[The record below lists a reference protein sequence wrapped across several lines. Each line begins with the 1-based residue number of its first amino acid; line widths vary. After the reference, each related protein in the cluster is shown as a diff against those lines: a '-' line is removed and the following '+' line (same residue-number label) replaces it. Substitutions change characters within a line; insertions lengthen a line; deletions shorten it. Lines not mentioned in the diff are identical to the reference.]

1 MVYIEIAQ
9 PERLKPTSLSKL
21 SAFVSFEY
29 DSNLVSIIKSMGTR
43 VYIPDKKTWEIP
55 ESAVP
60 MLMSRL
66 RDYDVLLR
74 GEMRHETPE
83 SHAQLP
89 SGFVFTTK
97 PYKHQME
104 GVIYGLEHESFLLG
118 DDQGLGKALSLST
131 LIYTPTG
138 AKTIKDIE
146 VGDKVFDDEGNIQT
160 VSNVYNHTDVQMYDI
175 TFSDGVV
182 IRCCKDHLWGII
194 DQGKYKVVDTNW
206 FLKENH
212 LGVRRADALRN
223 KTNWNYYIPLCKPVN
238 FEVQDL
244 PLDPY
249 LVGCLLGDGSITGT
263 SVGFTT
269 SDDFIVQELNKILY
283 PDYTLKS
290 SDSMQSIDYN
300 IIKTEMNEDFGNPRK
315 VNKIRKALEDMALM
329 GTNSHSKFI
338 PDIFKFNSVENRISI
353 LQGLMDTDGYASEDN
368 LTQYTTVSERLKDDV
383 RFLVE
388 SLGGMA
394 RVSECDGAYT
404 LTIQL
409 YDPTILFRLPRKLN
423 RVKKRKFKPH
433 RNIVKIEEAGR
444 EDAKCISVTGS
455 SELYVCEHFVV
466 THNTKEIIDLAMC
479 RKQTDGIKHCLII
492 CGINGN
498 KYNWADEVKIHS
510 REDSW
515 ILGTRFTKRPP
526 IKMIEGSTKDK
537 MEDLNN
543 IPHQFFWITNI
554 ETLRGGSFKEN
565 QGKRTVT
572 RFPIAEKIQELCDR
586 GIIGMIAFDEAHK
599 AKNPDSQQGKALL
612 SIDCKGPKIPMSGTF
627 VLNNPLDLYLPLKWA
642 GFETHSFYAYKQHY
656 CKMGGF
662 GGKEI
667 VGYKNLDE
675 LRSMVSK
682 VMLRR
687 VKGDV
692 LDLPPK
698 VHTIE
703 WVDAYPEQKS
713 LYKDVR
719 DQVRDN
725 IDKVKVHPDPLSEM
739 LRLRQVTGYPGI
751 LSSTVTKSAKMD
763 RMEELVEDEVSVGG
777 KAIIFS
783 NWSEMTNVIRHKLKK
798 YNPAYITGEVGS
810 VQRMEEKD
818 RFQNDPNCKVMIG
831 TIGALGTGFTL
842 TAAQLVI
849 FVDEP
854 WNRGIKDQAED
865 RAHRIGTRGTVRVV
879 TILTRDTVDEGVYN
893 LVQKKGKM
901 ADLLVD
907 GKVDGKNVDNVLS
920 YLLTFGG

>member
-29 DSNLVSIIKSMGTR
+29 ESNLVSIIKSMGTR

-55 ESAVP
+55 EYAVP

-66 RDYDVLLR
+66 HDYDVLLR

-118 DDQGLGKALSLST
+118 DDQGMGK
-131 LIYTPTG
+131 
-138 AKTIKDIE
+138 
-146 VGDKVFDDEGNIQT
+146 
-160 VSNVYNHTDVQMYDI
+160 
-175 TFSDGVV
+175 
-182 IRCCKDHLWGII
+182 
-194 DQGKYKVVDTNW
+194 
-206 FLKENH
+206 
-212 LGVRRADALRN
+212 
-223 KTNWNYYIPLCKPVN
+223 
-238 FEVQDL
+238 
-244 PLDPY
+244 
-249 LVGCLLGDGSITGT
+249 
-263 SVGFTT
+263 
-269 SDDFIVQELNKILY
+269 
-283 PDYTLKS
+283 
-290 SDSMQSIDYN
+290 
-300 IIKTEMNEDFGNPRK
+300 
-315 VNKIRKALEDMALM
+315 
-329 GTNSHSKFI
+329 
-338 PDIFKFNSVENRISI
+338 
-353 LQGLMDTDGYASEDN
+353 
-368 LTQYTTVSERLKDDV
+368 
-383 RFLVE
+383 
-388 SLGGMA
+388 
-394 RVSECDGAYT
+394 
-404 LTIQL
+404 
-409 YDPTILFRLPRKLN
+409 
-423 RVKKRKFKPH
+423 
-433 RNIVKIEEAGR
+433 
-444 EDAKCISVTGS
+444 
-455 SELYVCEHFVV
+455 
-466 THNTKEIIDLAMC
+466 TKELIDLAMC
-479 RKQTDGIKHCLII
+479 RKQTDGLKHCLII

-554 ETLRGGSFKEN
+554 ETLRGGSFKEK
-565 QGKRTVT
+565 QGKRTVI
-572 RFPIAEKIQELCDR
+572 RFPIAEKIQELCDK

-763 RMEELVEDEVSVGG
+763 RMEELVEDEVAVGG

>member
-29 DSNLVSIIKSMGTR
+29 ESNLVSIIKSMGTR

-66 RDYDVLLR
+66 HDYDVLLR

-118 DDQGLGKALSLST
+118 DDQGLGK
-131 LIYTPTG
+131 
-138 AKTIKDIE
+138 
-146 VGDKVFDDEGNIQT
+146 
-160 VSNVYNHTDVQMYDI
+160 
-175 TFSDGVV
+175 
-182 IRCCKDHLWGII
+182 
-194 DQGKYKVVDTNW
+194 
-206 FLKENH
+206 
-212 LGVRRADALRN
+212 
-223 KTNWNYYIPLCKPVN
+223 
-238 FEVQDL
+238 
-244 PLDPY
+244 
-249 LVGCLLGDGSITGT
+249 
-263 SVGFTT
+263 
-269 SDDFIVQELNKILY
+269 
-283 PDYTLKS
+283 
-290 SDSMQSIDYN
+290 
-300 IIKTEMNEDFGNPRK
+300 
-315 VNKIRKALEDMALM
+315 
-329 GTNSHSKFI
+329 
-338 PDIFKFNSVENRISI
+338 
-353 LQGLMDTDGYASEDN
+353 
-368 LTQYTTVSERLKDDV
+368 
-383 RFLVE
+383 
-388 SLGGMA
+388 
-394 RVSECDGAYT
+394 
-404 LTIQL
+404 
-409 YDPTILFRLPRKLN
+409 
-423 RVKKRKFKPH
+423 
-433 RNIVKIEEAGR
+433 
-444 EDAKCISVTGS
+444 
-455 SELYVCEHFVV
+455 
-466 THNTKEIIDLAMC
+466 TKEIIDLAMC
-479 RKQTDGIKHCLII
+479 RKQTDGLKHCLII

-554 ETLRGGSFKEN
+554 ETLRGGSFKEK
-565 QGKRTVT
+565 QGKRTVI

-586 GIIGMIAFDEAHK
+586 GIIGMIAVDEAHK

-627 VLNNPLDLYLPLKWA
+627 VLNNPLDLYLPLRWS

-763 RMEELVEDEVSVGG
+763 RMEELVEEEVAVGG

-842 TAAQLVI
+842 TSAQLVI

-901 ADLLVD
+901 TDLLVD

>member
-43 VYIPDKKTWEIP
+43 VYIPGKKTWEIP

-89 SGFVFTTK
+89 PGFVFTTK

-118 DDQGLGKALSLST
+118 DDQGLGK
-131 LIYTPTG
+131 
-138 AKTIKDIE
+138 
-146 VGDKVFDDEGNIQT
+146 
-160 VSNVYNHTDVQMYDI
+160 
-175 TFSDGVV
+175 
-182 IRCCKDHLWGII
+182 
-194 DQGKYKVVDTNW
+194 
-206 FLKENH
+206 
-212 LGVRRADALRN
+212 
-223 KTNWNYYIPLCKPVN
+223 
-238 FEVQDL
+238 
-244 PLDPY
+244 
-249 LVGCLLGDGSITGT
+249 
-263 SVGFTT
+263 
-269 SDDFIVQELNKILY
+269 
-283 PDYTLKS
+283 
-290 SDSMQSIDYN
+290 
-300 IIKTEMNEDFGNPRK
+300 
-315 VNKIRKALEDMALM
+315 
-329 GTNSHSKFI
+329 
-338 PDIFKFNSVENRISI
+338 
-353 LQGLMDTDGYASEDN
+353 
-368 LTQYTTVSERLKDDV
+368 
-383 RFLVE
+383 
-388 SLGGMA
+388 
-394 RVSECDGAYT
+394 
-404 LTIQL
+404 
-409 YDPTILFRLPRKLN
+409 
-423 RVKKRKFKPH
+423 
-433 RNIVKIEEAGR
+433 
-444 EDAKCISVTGS
+444 
-455 SELYVCEHFVV
+455 
-466 THNTKEIIDLAMC
+466 TKEIIDLAMC
-479 RKQTDGIKHCLII
+479 RKQTDGLKHCLII

-554 ETLRGGSFKEN
+554 ETLRGGSFKEK
-565 QGKRTVT
+565 QGKRTVM
-572 RFPIAEKIQELCDR
+572 RFPIAEKIQELCDK

-656 CKMGGF
+656 CTMGGF

-763 RMEELVEDEVSVGG
+763 RMEELVEEEVSVGG

>member
-66 RDYDVLLR
+66 HDYDVLLR

-118 DDQGLGKALSLST
+118 DDQGLGK
-131 LIYTPTG
+131 
-138 AKTIKDIE
+138 
-146 VGDKVFDDEGNIQT
+146 
-160 VSNVYNHTDVQMYDI
+160 
-175 TFSDGVV
+175 
-182 IRCCKDHLWGII
+182 
-194 DQGKYKVVDTNW
+194 
-206 FLKENH
+206 
-212 LGVRRADALRN
+212 
-223 KTNWNYYIPLCKPVN
+223 
-238 FEVQDL
+238 
-244 PLDPY
+244 
-249 LVGCLLGDGSITGT
+249 
-263 SVGFTT
+263 
-269 SDDFIVQELNKILY
+269 
-283 PDYTLKS
+283 
-290 SDSMQSIDYN
+290 
-300 IIKTEMNEDFGNPRK
+300 
-315 VNKIRKALEDMALM
+315 
-329 GTNSHSKFI
+329 
-338 PDIFKFNSVENRISI
+338 
-353 LQGLMDTDGYASEDN
+353 
-368 LTQYTTVSERLKDDV
+368 
-383 RFLVE
+383 
-388 SLGGMA
+388 
-394 RVSECDGAYT
+394 
-404 LTIQL
+404 
-409 YDPTILFRLPRKLN
+409 
-423 RVKKRKFKPH
+423 
-433 RNIVKIEEAGR
+433 
-444 EDAKCISVTGS
+444 
-455 SELYVCEHFVV
+455 
-466 THNTKEIIDLAMC
+466 TKEIIDIAMC
-479 RKQTDGIKHCLII
+479 RKQTDGLKHCLII

-554 ETLRGGSFKEN
+554 ETLRCGSFKEK

-572 RFPIAEKIQELCDR
+572 RFPIAEKIQKLCDR

-599 AKNPDSQQGKALL
+599 AKNPDSQQGRALL
-612 SIDCKGPKIPMSGTF
+612 SINCKGPKIPMSGTF

-656 CKMGGF
+656 CTMGGF

>member
-1 MVYIEIAQ
+1 MVHIEISQ

-74 GEMRHETPE
+74 GEMHHETPE
-83 SHAQLP
+83 SHARLP

-118 DDQGLGKALSLST
+118 DDQGLGK
-131 LIYTPTG
+131 
-138 AKTIKDIE
+138 
-146 VGDKVFDDEGNIQT
+146 
-160 VSNVYNHTDVQMYDI
+160 
-175 TFSDGVV
+175 
-182 IRCCKDHLWGII
+182 
-194 DQGKYKVVDTNW
+194 
-206 FLKENH
+206 
-212 LGVRRADALRN
+212 
-223 KTNWNYYIPLCKPVN
+223 
-238 FEVQDL
+238 
-244 PLDPY
+244 
-249 LVGCLLGDGSITGT
+249 
-263 SVGFTT
+263 
-269 SDDFIVQELNKILY
+269 
-283 PDYTLKS
+283 
-290 SDSMQSIDYN
+290 
-300 IIKTEMNEDFGNPRK
+300 
-315 VNKIRKALEDMALM
+315 
-329 GTNSHSKFI
+329 
-338 PDIFKFNSVENRISI
+338 
-353 LQGLMDTDGYASEDN
+353 
-368 LTQYTTVSERLKDDV
+368 
-383 RFLVE
+383 
-388 SLGGMA
+388 
-394 RVSECDGAYT
+394 
-404 LTIQL
+404 
-409 YDPTILFRLPRKLN
+409 
-423 RVKKRKFKPH
+423 
-433 RNIVKIEEAGR
+433 
-444 EDAKCISVTGS
+444 
-455 SELYVCEHFVV
+455 
-466 THNTKEIIDLAMC
+466 TKEIIDIAMC
-479 RKQTDGIKHCLII
+479 RKQTDGLKHCLII

-554 ETLRGGSFKEN
+554 ETLRGGSFKEK

-656 CKMGGF
+656 CTMGGF

-763 RMEELVEDEVSVGG
+763 RMEELVEEEVLVGG

-783 NWSEMTNVIRHKLKK
+783 NWSEMTNVIRNKLKK

-818 RFQNDPNCKVMIG
+818 RFQNDPDCKVMIG

-865 RAHRIGTRGTVRVV
+865 RAHRIGTRGTVRIV

-920 YLLTFGG
+920 YLLNFGG

>member
-1 MVYIEIAQ
+1 MVHIEIAQ

-74 GEMRHETPE
+74 GEMHHETPE
-83 SHAQLP
+83 SHARLP

-118 DDQGLGKALSLST
+118 DDQGLGK
-131 LIYTPTG
+131 
-138 AKTIKDIE
+138 
-146 VGDKVFDDEGNIQT
+146 
-160 VSNVYNHTDVQMYDI
+160 
-175 TFSDGVV
+175 
-182 IRCCKDHLWGII
+182 
-194 DQGKYKVVDTNW
+194 
-206 FLKENH
+206 
-212 LGVRRADALRN
+212 
-223 KTNWNYYIPLCKPVN
+223 
-238 FEVQDL
+238 
-244 PLDPY
+244 
-249 LVGCLLGDGSITGT
+249 
-263 SVGFTT
+263 
-269 SDDFIVQELNKILY
+269 
-283 PDYTLKS
+283 
-290 SDSMQSIDYN
+290 
-300 IIKTEMNEDFGNPRK
+300 
-315 VNKIRKALEDMALM
+315 
-329 GTNSHSKFI
+329 
-338 PDIFKFNSVENRISI
+338 
-353 LQGLMDTDGYASEDN
+353 
-368 LTQYTTVSERLKDDV
+368 
-383 RFLVE
+383 
-388 SLGGMA
+388 
-394 RVSECDGAYT
+394 
-404 LTIQL
+404 
-409 YDPTILFRLPRKLN
+409 
-423 RVKKRKFKPH
+423 
-433 RNIVKIEEAGR
+433 
-444 EDAKCISVTGS
+444 
-455 SELYVCEHFVV
+455 
-466 THNTKEIIDLAMC
+466 TKEIIDIAMC
-479 RKQTDGIKHCLII
+479 RKQTDGLKHCLII

-498 KYNWADEVKIHS
+498 KYNWADEVRIHS

-554 ETLRGGSFKEN
+554 ETLRGGSFKEK

-656 CKMGGF
+656 CTMGGF

-703 WVDAYPEQKS
+703 WVDAYPEQKA

-763 RMEELVEDEVSVGG
+763 RMEELVEEEVLVGG

-783 NWSEMTNVIRHKLKK
+783 NWSEMTNVIWNKLKK

-818 RFQNDPNCKVMIG
+818 RFQNDPDCKVMIG

-865 RAHRIGTRGTVRVV
+865 RAHRIGTRGTVRIV

-920 YLLTFGG
+920 YLLNFGG

>member
-1 MVYIEIAQ
+1 MVHIEIAQ

-66 RDYDVLLR
+66 QDYDVLLR
-74 GEMRHETPE
+74 GEMHHETPE
-83 SHAQLP
+83 SHARLP

-118 DDQGLGKALSLST
+118 DDQGLGK
-131 LIYTPTG
+131 
-138 AKTIKDIE
+138 
-146 VGDKVFDDEGNIQT
+146 
-160 VSNVYNHTDVQMYDI
+160 
-175 TFSDGVV
+175 
-182 IRCCKDHLWGII
+182 
-194 DQGKYKVVDTNW
+194 
-206 FLKENH
+206 
-212 LGVRRADALRN
+212 
-223 KTNWNYYIPLCKPVN
+223 
-238 FEVQDL
+238 
-244 PLDPY
+244 
-249 LVGCLLGDGSITGT
+249 
-263 SVGFTT
+263 
-269 SDDFIVQELNKILY
+269 
-283 PDYTLKS
+283 
-290 SDSMQSIDYN
+290 
-300 IIKTEMNEDFGNPRK
+300 
-315 VNKIRKALEDMALM
+315 
-329 GTNSHSKFI
+329 
-338 PDIFKFNSVENRISI
+338 
-353 LQGLMDTDGYASEDN
+353 
-368 LTQYTTVSERLKDDV
+368 
-383 RFLVE
+383 
-388 SLGGMA
+388 
-394 RVSECDGAYT
+394 
-404 LTIQL
+404 
-409 YDPTILFRLPRKLN
+409 
-423 RVKKRKFKPH
+423 
-433 RNIVKIEEAGR
+433 
-444 EDAKCISVTGS
+444 
-455 SELYVCEHFVV
+455 
-466 THNTKEIIDLAMC
+466 TKEIIDIAMC
-479 RKQTDGIKHCLII
+479 RKQTDGLKHCLII

-554 ETLRGGSFKEN
+554 ETLRGGSFKEK

-656 CKMGGF
+656 CTMGGF

-763 RMEELVEDEVSVGG
+763 RMEELVEEEVLVGG

-783 NWSEMTNVIRHKLKK
+783 NWSEMTNVIRNKLKK

-865 RAHRIGTRGTVRVV
+865 RAHRIGTRGTVRIV

-920 YLLTFGG
+920 YLLNFGG

>member
-66 RDYDVLLR
+66 HDYDVLLR

-89 SGFVFTTK
+89 PGFVFTTK

-118 DDQGLGKALSLST
+118 DDQGMGK
-131 LIYTPTG
+131 
-138 AKTIKDIE
+138 
-146 VGDKVFDDEGNIQT
+146 
-160 VSNVYNHTDVQMYDI
+160 
-175 TFSDGVV
+175 
-182 IRCCKDHLWGII
+182 
-194 DQGKYKVVDTNW
+194 
-206 FLKENH
+206 
-212 LGVRRADALRN
+212 
-223 KTNWNYYIPLCKPVN
+223 
-238 FEVQDL
+238 
-244 PLDPY
+244 
-249 LVGCLLGDGSITGT
+249 
-263 SVGFTT
+263 
-269 SDDFIVQELNKILY
+269 
-283 PDYTLKS
+283 
-290 SDSMQSIDYN
+290 
-300 IIKTEMNEDFGNPRK
+300 
-315 VNKIRKALEDMALM
+315 
-329 GTNSHSKFI
+329 
-338 PDIFKFNSVENRISI
+338 
-353 LQGLMDTDGYASEDN
+353 
-368 LTQYTTVSERLKDDV
+368 
-383 RFLVE
+383 
-388 SLGGMA
+388 
-394 RVSECDGAYT
+394 
-404 LTIQL
+404 
-409 YDPTILFRLPRKLN
+409 
-423 RVKKRKFKPH
+423 
-433 RNIVKIEEAGR
+433 
-444 EDAKCISVTGS
+444 
-455 SELYVCEHFVV
+455 
-466 THNTKEIIDLAMC
+466 TKELIDLAMC
-479 RKQTDGIKHCLII
+479 RKQTDGLKHCLII

-554 ETLRGGSFKEN
+554 ETLRGGSFKEK

-627 VLNNPLDLYLPLKWA
+627 VLNNPLDLYLPLRWA

-656 CKMGGF
+656 CTMGGF

-865 RAHRIGTRGTVRVV
+865 RAHRIGTRGTVRIV

>member
-118 DDQGLGKALSLST
+118 DDQGLGK
-131 LIYTPTG
+131 
-138 AKTIKDIE
+138 
-146 VGDKVFDDEGNIQT
+146 
-160 VSNVYNHTDVQMYDI
+160 
-175 TFSDGVV
+175 
-182 IRCCKDHLWGII
+182 
-194 DQGKYKVVDTNW
+194 
-206 FLKENH
+206 
-212 LGVRRADALRN
+212 
-223 KTNWNYYIPLCKPVN
+223 
-238 FEVQDL
+238 
-244 PLDPY
+244 
-249 LVGCLLGDGSITGT
+249 
-263 SVGFTT
+263 
-269 SDDFIVQELNKILY
+269 
-283 PDYTLKS
+283 
-290 SDSMQSIDYN
+290 
-300 IIKTEMNEDFGNPRK
+300 
-315 VNKIRKALEDMALM
+315 
-329 GTNSHSKFI
+329 
-338 PDIFKFNSVENRISI
+338 
-353 LQGLMDTDGYASEDN
+353 
-368 LTQYTTVSERLKDDV
+368 
-383 RFLVE
+383 
-388 SLGGMA
+388 
-394 RVSECDGAYT
+394 
-404 LTIQL
+404 
-409 YDPTILFRLPRKLN
+409 
-423 RVKKRKFKPH
+423 
-433 RNIVKIEEAGR
+433 
-444 EDAKCISVTGS
+444 
-455 SELYVCEHFVV
+455 
-466 THNTKEIIDLAMC
+466 TKEIIDLAMC
-479 RKQTDGIKHCLII
+479 RKQTDGLKHCLII

-510 REDSW
+510 KEDSW

-554 ETLRGGSFKEN
+554 ETLRGGSFKEK

-656 CKMGGF
+656 CTMGGF

-865 RAHRIGTRGTVRVV
+865 RAHRIGTRGTVRIV

>member
-66 RDYDVLLR
+66 HDYDVLLR

-89 SGFVFTTK
+89 PGFVFTTK

-118 DDQGLGKALSLST
+118 DDQGLGK
-131 LIYTPTG
+131 
-138 AKTIKDIE
+138 
-146 VGDKVFDDEGNIQT
+146 
-160 VSNVYNHTDVQMYDI
+160 
-175 TFSDGVV
+175 
-182 IRCCKDHLWGII
+182 
-194 DQGKYKVVDTNW
+194 
-206 FLKENH
+206 
-212 LGVRRADALRN
+212 
-223 KTNWNYYIPLCKPVN
+223 
-238 FEVQDL
+238 
-244 PLDPY
+244 
-249 LVGCLLGDGSITGT
+249 
-263 SVGFTT
+263 
-269 SDDFIVQELNKILY
+269 
-283 PDYTLKS
+283 
-290 SDSMQSIDYN
+290 
-300 IIKTEMNEDFGNPRK
+300 
-315 VNKIRKALEDMALM
+315 
-329 GTNSHSKFI
+329 
-338 PDIFKFNSVENRISI
+338 
-353 LQGLMDTDGYASEDN
+353 
-368 LTQYTTVSERLKDDV
+368 
-383 RFLVE
+383 
-388 SLGGMA
+388 
-394 RVSECDGAYT
+394 
-404 LTIQL
+404 
-409 YDPTILFRLPRKLN
+409 
-423 RVKKRKFKPH
+423 
-433 RNIVKIEEAGR
+433 
-444 EDAKCISVTGS
+444 
-455 SELYVCEHFVV
+455 
-466 THNTKEIIDLAMC
+466 TKEIIDLAMC
-479 RKQTDGIKHCLII
+479 RKQTDGLKHCLII

-554 ETLRGGSFKEN
+554 ETLRGGSFKEK

-763 RMEELVEDEVSVGG
+763 RMEELVEEEVAVGG

-907 GKVDGKNVDNVLS
+907 GKVDGKNVDDVLS

>member
-29 DSNLVSIIKSMGTR
+29 ESNLVSIIKSMGTR

-66 RDYDVLLR
+66 HDYDVLLR

-118 DDQGLGKALSLST
+118 DDQGMGK
-131 LIYTPTG
+131 
-138 AKTIKDIE
+138 
-146 VGDKVFDDEGNIQT
+146 
-160 VSNVYNHTDVQMYDI
+160 
-175 TFSDGVV
+175 
-182 IRCCKDHLWGII
+182 
-194 DQGKYKVVDTNW
+194 
-206 FLKENH
+206 
-212 LGVRRADALRN
+212 
-223 KTNWNYYIPLCKPVN
+223 
-238 FEVQDL
+238 
-244 PLDPY
+244 
-249 LVGCLLGDGSITGT
+249 
-263 SVGFTT
+263 
-269 SDDFIVQELNKILY
+269 
-283 PDYTLKS
+283 
-290 SDSMQSIDYN
+290 
-300 IIKTEMNEDFGNPRK
+300 
-315 VNKIRKALEDMALM
+315 
-329 GTNSHSKFI
+329 
-338 PDIFKFNSVENRISI
+338 
-353 LQGLMDTDGYASEDN
+353 
-368 LTQYTTVSERLKDDV
+368 
-383 RFLVE
+383 
-388 SLGGMA
+388 
-394 RVSECDGAYT
+394 
-404 LTIQL
+404 
-409 YDPTILFRLPRKLN
+409 
-423 RVKKRKFKPH
+423 
-433 RNIVKIEEAGR
+433 
-444 EDAKCISVTGS
+444 
-455 SELYVCEHFVV
+455 
-466 THNTKEIIDLAMC
+466 TKELIDLAMC
-479 RKQTDGIKHCLII
+479 RKQTDGLKHCLII

-554 ETLRGGSFKEN
+554 ETLRGGSFKEK
-565 QGKRTVT
+565 QGKRTVM
-572 RFPIAEKIQELCDR
+572 RFPIAEKIQELCDK

-763 RMEELVEDEVSVGG
+763 RMEELVEEEVAVGG

-865 RAHRIGTRGTVRVV
+865 RAHRIGTRGTVRIV

>member
-1 MVYIEIAQ
+1 MVHIEIAQ

-74 GEMRHETPE
+74 GEMHHETPE
-83 SHAQLP
+83 SHARLP

-118 DDQGLGKALSLST
+118 DDQGLGK
-131 LIYTPTG
+131 
-138 AKTIKDIE
+138 
-146 VGDKVFDDEGNIQT
+146 
-160 VSNVYNHTDVQMYDI
+160 
-175 TFSDGVV
+175 
-182 IRCCKDHLWGII
+182 
-194 DQGKYKVVDTNW
+194 
-206 FLKENH
+206 
-212 LGVRRADALRN
+212 
-223 KTNWNYYIPLCKPVN
+223 
-238 FEVQDL
+238 
-244 PLDPY
+244 
-249 LVGCLLGDGSITGT
+249 
-263 SVGFTT
+263 
-269 SDDFIVQELNKILY
+269 
-283 PDYTLKS
+283 
-290 SDSMQSIDYN
+290 
-300 IIKTEMNEDFGNPRK
+300 
-315 VNKIRKALEDMALM
+315 
-329 GTNSHSKFI
+329 
-338 PDIFKFNSVENRISI
+338 
-353 LQGLMDTDGYASEDN
+353 
-368 LTQYTTVSERLKDDV
+368 
-383 RFLVE
+383 
-388 SLGGMA
+388 
-394 RVSECDGAYT
+394 
-404 LTIQL
+404 
-409 YDPTILFRLPRKLN
+409 
-423 RVKKRKFKPH
+423 
-433 RNIVKIEEAGR
+433 
-444 EDAKCISVTGS
+444 
-455 SELYVCEHFVV
+455 
-466 THNTKEIIDLAMC
+466 TKEIIDIAMC
-479 RKQTDGIKHCLII
+479 RKQTDGLKHCLII

-554 ETLRGGSFKEN
+554 ETLRGGSFKEK

-656 CKMGGF
+656 CTMGGF

-703 WVDAYPEQKS
+703 WVDAYPEQKA

-763 RMEELVEDEVSVGG
+763 RMEELVEEEVLVGG
-777 KAIIFS
+777 EAIIFS
-783 NWSEMTNVIRHKLKK
+783 NWSEMTNVIRNKLKK

-818 RFQNDPNCKVMIG
+818 RFQNDPDCKVMIG

-865 RAHRIGTRGTVRVV
+865 RAHRIGTRGTVRIV

-893 LVQKKGKM
+893 LVQKKGNM

-920 YLLTFGG
+920 YLLNFGG

>member
-43 VYIPDKKTWEIP
+43 VYIPEKKTWEIP

-66 RDYDVLLR
+66 HDYDVLLR
-74 GEMRHETPE
+74 GKMRHETPE

-89 SGFVFTTK
+89 SGFVFTTR

-118 DDQGLGKALSLST
+118 DDQGLGK
-131 LIYTPTG
+131 
-138 AKTIKDIE
+138 
-146 VGDKVFDDEGNIQT
+146 
-160 VSNVYNHTDVQMYDI
+160 
-175 TFSDGVV
+175 
-182 IRCCKDHLWGII
+182 
-194 DQGKYKVVDTNW
+194 
-206 FLKENH
+206 
-212 LGVRRADALRN
+212 
-223 KTNWNYYIPLCKPVN
+223 
-238 FEVQDL
+238 
-244 PLDPY
+244 
-249 LVGCLLGDGSITGT
+249 
-263 SVGFTT
+263 
-269 SDDFIVQELNKILY
+269 
-283 PDYTLKS
+283 
-290 SDSMQSIDYN
+290 
-300 IIKTEMNEDFGNPRK
+300 
-315 VNKIRKALEDMALM
+315 
-329 GTNSHSKFI
+329 
-338 PDIFKFNSVENRISI
+338 
-353 LQGLMDTDGYASEDN
+353 
-368 LTQYTTVSERLKDDV
+368 
-383 RFLVE
+383 
-388 SLGGMA
+388 
-394 RVSECDGAYT
+394 
-404 LTIQL
+404 
-409 YDPTILFRLPRKLN
+409 
-423 RVKKRKFKPH
+423 
-433 RNIVKIEEAGR
+433 
-444 EDAKCISVTGS
+444 
-455 SELYVCEHFVV
+455 
-466 THNTKEIIDLAMC
+466 TKEIIDIAMC
-479 RKQTDGIKHCLII
+479 RKQTDGLKHCLII

-554 ETLRGGSFKEN
+554 ETLRGGSFKEK

-656 CKMGGF
+656 CTMGGF

-763 RMEELVEDEVSVGG
+763 RMEELVEEEVSVGG

-865 RAHRIGTRGTVRVV
+865 RAHRIGTRGTVRIV

>member
-29 DSNLVSIIKSMGTR
+29 ESNLVSIIKSMGTR
-43 VYIPDKKTWEIP
+43 VYISDKKTWEIP

-66 RDYDVLLR
+66 HDYDVLLR
-74 GEMRHETPE
+74 GKMRHETPE

-118 DDQGLGKALSLST
+118 DDQGLGK
-131 LIYTPTG
+131 
-138 AKTIKDIE
+138 
-146 VGDKVFDDEGNIQT
+146 
-160 VSNVYNHTDVQMYDI
+160 
-175 TFSDGVV
+175 
-182 IRCCKDHLWGII
+182 
-194 DQGKYKVVDTNW
+194 
-206 FLKENH
+206 
-212 LGVRRADALRN
+212 
-223 KTNWNYYIPLCKPVN
+223 
-238 FEVQDL
+238 
-244 PLDPY
+244 
-249 LVGCLLGDGSITGT
+249 
-263 SVGFTT
+263 
-269 SDDFIVQELNKILY
+269 
-283 PDYTLKS
+283 
-290 SDSMQSIDYN
+290 
-300 IIKTEMNEDFGNPRK
+300 
-315 VNKIRKALEDMALM
+315 
-329 GTNSHSKFI
+329 
-338 PDIFKFNSVENRISI
+338 
-353 LQGLMDTDGYASEDN
+353 
-368 LTQYTTVSERLKDDV
+368 
-383 RFLVE
+383 
-388 SLGGMA
+388 
-394 RVSECDGAYT
+394 
-404 LTIQL
+404 
-409 YDPTILFRLPRKLN
+409 
-423 RVKKRKFKPH
+423 
-433 RNIVKIEEAGR
+433 
-444 EDAKCISVTGS
+444 
-455 SELYVCEHFVV
+455 
-466 THNTKEIIDLAMC
+466 TKEIIDLAMC
-479 RKQTDGIKHCLII
+479 RKQADGLKHCLII

-543 IPHQFFWITNI
+543 VPHQFFWITNI
-554 ETLRGGSFKEN
+554 ETLRGGSFKEK
-565 QGKRTVT
+565 QGKRTII

-627 VLNNPLDLYLPLKWA
+627 VLNNPLDLYLPLKWS

-656 CKMGGF
+656 CTMGGF

-763 RMEELVEDEVSVGG
+763 RMEELVEEEVAVGG

-865 RAHRIGTRGTVRVV
+865 RAHRIGTRGTVRIV
-879 TILTRDTVDEGVYN
+879 TILTRNTVDEGVYN

>member
-1 MVYIEIAQ
+1 MVHIEIAQ

-74 GEMRHETPE
+74 GEMHHETPE
-83 SHAQLP
+83 SHARLP

-118 DDQGLGKALSLST
+118 DDQGLGK
-131 LIYTPTG
+131 
-138 AKTIKDIE
+138 
-146 VGDKVFDDEGNIQT
+146 
-160 VSNVYNHTDVQMYDI
+160 
-175 TFSDGVV
+175 
-182 IRCCKDHLWGII
+182 
-194 DQGKYKVVDTNW
+194 
-206 FLKENH
+206 
-212 LGVRRADALRN
+212 
-223 KTNWNYYIPLCKPVN
+223 
-238 FEVQDL
+238 
-244 PLDPY
+244 
-249 LVGCLLGDGSITGT
+249 
-263 SVGFTT
+263 
-269 SDDFIVQELNKILY
+269 
-283 PDYTLKS
+283 
-290 SDSMQSIDYN
+290 
-300 IIKTEMNEDFGNPRK
+300 
-315 VNKIRKALEDMALM
+315 
-329 GTNSHSKFI
+329 
-338 PDIFKFNSVENRISI
+338 
-353 LQGLMDTDGYASEDN
+353 
-368 LTQYTTVSERLKDDV
+368 
-383 RFLVE
+383 
-388 SLGGMA
+388 
-394 RVSECDGAYT
+394 
-404 LTIQL
+404 
-409 YDPTILFRLPRKLN
+409 
-423 RVKKRKFKPH
+423 
-433 RNIVKIEEAGR
+433 
-444 EDAKCISVTGS
+444 
-455 SELYVCEHFVV
+455 
-466 THNTKEIIDLAMC
+466 TKEIIDIAMC
-479 RKQTDGIKHCLII
+479 RKQTDGLKHCLII

-554 ETLRGGSFKEN
+554 ETLRGGSFKEK

-656 CKMGGF
+656 CTMGGF

-703 WVDAYPEQKS
+703 WVDAYPEQKA

-763 RMEELVEDEVSVGG
+763 RMEELVEEEVLVGG

-783 NWSEMTNVIRHKLKK
+783 NWSEMTNVIRNKLKK

-818 RFQNDPNCKVMIG
+818 RFQNDLNCKVMIG

-865 RAHRIGTRGTVRVV
+865 RAHRIGTRGTVRIV

-907 GKVDGKNVDNVLS
+907 GKVDGENVDNVLS
-920 YLLTFGG
+920 YLLNFGG

>member
-1 MVYIEIAQ
+1 MVHIEIAQ

-74 GEMRHETPE
+74 GEMHHETPE
-83 SHAQLP
+83 SHARLP

-118 DDQGLGKALSLST
+118 DDQGLGK
-131 LIYTPTG
+131 
-138 AKTIKDIE
+138 
-146 VGDKVFDDEGNIQT
+146 
-160 VSNVYNHTDVQMYDI
+160 
-175 TFSDGVV
+175 
-182 IRCCKDHLWGII
+182 
-194 DQGKYKVVDTNW
+194 
-206 FLKENH
+206 
-212 LGVRRADALRN
+212 
-223 KTNWNYYIPLCKPVN
+223 
-238 FEVQDL
+238 
-244 PLDPY
+244 
-249 LVGCLLGDGSITGT
+249 
-263 SVGFTT
+263 
-269 SDDFIVQELNKILY
+269 
-283 PDYTLKS
+283 
-290 SDSMQSIDYN
+290 
-300 IIKTEMNEDFGNPRK
+300 
-315 VNKIRKALEDMALM
+315 
-329 GTNSHSKFI
+329 
-338 PDIFKFNSVENRISI
+338 
-353 LQGLMDTDGYASEDN
+353 
-368 LTQYTTVSERLKDDV
+368 
-383 RFLVE
+383 
-388 SLGGMA
+388 
-394 RVSECDGAYT
+394 
-404 LTIQL
+404 
-409 YDPTILFRLPRKLN
+409 
-423 RVKKRKFKPH
+423 
-433 RNIVKIEEAGR
+433 
-444 EDAKCISVTGS
+444 
-455 SELYVCEHFVV
+455 
-466 THNTKEIIDLAMC
+466 TKEIIDIAMC
-479 RKQTDGIKHCLII
+479 RKQTDGLKHCLII

-554 ETLRGGSFKEN
+554 ETLRGGSFKEK

-656 CKMGGF
+656 CTMGGF

-703 WVDAYPEQKS
+703 WVDAYPEQKA

-763 RMEELVEDEVSVGG
+763 RMEELVEEEVLVGG

-783 NWSEMTNVIRHKLKK
+783 NWSEMTNVIRNKLKK

-818 RFQNDPNCKVMIG
+818 RFQNDPDCKVMIG

-865 RAHRIGTRGTVRVV
+865 RAHRIGTRGTVRIV

-920 YLLTFGG
+920 YLLNFGG

>member
-43 VYIPDKKTWEIP
+43 VYIPEKKTWEIP

-66 RDYDVLLR
+66 HDYDVLLR

-97 PYKHQME
+97 PYRHQME

-118 DDQGLGKALSLST
+118 DDQGLGK
-131 LIYTPTG
+131 
-138 AKTIKDIE
+138 
-146 VGDKVFDDEGNIQT
+146 
-160 VSNVYNHTDVQMYDI
+160 
-175 TFSDGVV
+175 
-182 IRCCKDHLWGII
+182 
-194 DQGKYKVVDTNW
+194 
-206 FLKENH
+206 
-212 LGVRRADALRN
+212 
-223 KTNWNYYIPLCKPVN
+223 
-238 FEVQDL
+238 
-244 PLDPY
+244 
-249 LVGCLLGDGSITGT
+249 
-263 SVGFTT
+263 
-269 SDDFIVQELNKILY
+269 
-283 PDYTLKS
+283 
-290 SDSMQSIDYN
+290 
-300 IIKTEMNEDFGNPRK
+300 
-315 VNKIRKALEDMALM
+315 
-329 GTNSHSKFI
+329 
-338 PDIFKFNSVENRISI
+338 
-353 LQGLMDTDGYASEDN
+353 
-368 LTQYTTVSERLKDDV
+368 
-383 RFLVE
+383 
-388 SLGGMA
+388 
-394 RVSECDGAYT
+394 
-404 LTIQL
+404 
-409 YDPTILFRLPRKLN
+409 
-423 RVKKRKFKPH
+423 
-433 RNIVKIEEAGR
+433 
-444 EDAKCISVTGS
+444 
-455 SELYVCEHFVV
+455 
-466 THNTKEIIDLAMC
+466 TKEIIDIAMC

-554 ETLRGGSFKEN
+554 ETLRCGSFKEK

-656 CKMGGF
+656 CTMGGF

-865 RAHRIGTRGTVRVV
+865 RAHRIGTRGTVRIV

>member
-43 VYIPDKKTWEIP
+43 VYIPEKKTWEIP

-118 DDQGLGKALSLST
+118 DDQGLGK
-131 LIYTPTG
+131 
-138 AKTIKDIE
+138 
-146 VGDKVFDDEGNIQT
+146 
-160 VSNVYNHTDVQMYDI
+160 
-175 TFSDGVV
+175 
-182 IRCCKDHLWGII
+182 
-194 DQGKYKVVDTNW
+194 
-206 FLKENH
+206 
-212 LGVRRADALRN
+212 
-223 KTNWNYYIPLCKPVN
+223 
-238 FEVQDL
+238 
-244 PLDPY
+244 
-249 LVGCLLGDGSITGT
+249 
-263 SVGFTT
+263 
-269 SDDFIVQELNKILY
+269 
-283 PDYTLKS
+283 
-290 SDSMQSIDYN
+290 
-300 IIKTEMNEDFGNPRK
+300 
-315 VNKIRKALEDMALM
+315 
-329 GTNSHSKFI
+329 
-338 PDIFKFNSVENRISI
+338 
-353 LQGLMDTDGYASEDN
+353 
-368 LTQYTTVSERLKDDV
+368 
-383 RFLVE
+383 
-388 SLGGMA
+388 
-394 RVSECDGAYT
+394 
-404 LTIQL
+404 
-409 YDPTILFRLPRKLN
+409 
-423 RVKKRKFKPH
+423 
-433 RNIVKIEEAGR
+433 
-444 EDAKCISVTGS
+444 
-455 SELYVCEHFVV
+455 
-466 THNTKEIIDLAMC
+466 TKEIIDLAMC
-479 RKQTDGIKHCLII
+479 RKQTDGLKHCLII

-554 ETLRGGSFKEN
+554 ETLRGGSFKEK
-565 QGKRTVT
+565 QGKRTVI

-656 CKMGGF
+656 CTMGGF

-751 LSSTVTKSAKMD
+751 LSSTVTKSSKMD
-763 RMEELVEDEVSVGG
+763 RMEELVEEEVSVGG

>member
-43 VYIPDKKTWEIP
+43 VYIPEKKTWEIP

-66 RDYDVLLR
+66 HDYDVLLR

-118 DDQGLGKALSLST
+118 DDQGLGK
-131 LIYTPTG
+131 
-138 AKTIKDIE
+138 
-146 VGDKVFDDEGNIQT
+146 
-160 VSNVYNHTDVQMYDI
+160 
-175 TFSDGVV
+175 
-182 IRCCKDHLWGII
+182 
-194 DQGKYKVVDTNW
+194 
-206 FLKENH
+206 
-212 LGVRRADALRN
+212 
-223 KTNWNYYIPLCKPVN
+223 
-238 FEVQDL
+238 
-244 PLDPY
+244 
-249 LVGCLLGDGSITGT
+249 
-263 SVGFTT
+263 
-269 SDDFIVQELNKILY
+269 
-283 PDYTLKS
+283 
-290 SDSMQSIDYN
+290 
-300 IIKTEMNEDFGNPRK
+300 
-315 VNKIRKALEDMALM
+315 
-329 GTNSHSKFI
+329 
-338 PDIFKFNSVENRISI
+338 
-353 LQGLMDTDGYASEDN
+353 
-368 LTQYTTVSERLKDDV
+368 
-383 RFLVE
+383 
-388 SLGGMA
+388 
-394 RVSECDGAYT
+394 
-404 LTIQL
+404 
-409 YDPTILFRLPRKLN
+409 
-423 RVKKRKFKPH
+423 
-433 RNIVKIEEAGR
+433 
-444 EDAKCISVTGS
+444 
-455 SELYVCEHFVV
+455 
-466 THNTKEIIDLAMC
+466 TKEIIDLAMC
-479 RKQTDGIKHCLII
+479 RKQTDGLKHCLII

-537 MEDLNN
+537 MEDLKN

-554 ETLRGGSFKEN
+554 ETLRGGSFKEK
-565 QGKRTVT
+565 QGKRTVI

-627 VLNNPLDLYLPLKWA
+627 VLNNPLDLYLPLRWS

-865 RAHRIGTRGTVRVV
+865 RAHRIGTRGTVRIV

>member
-29 DSNLVSIIKSMGTR
+29 ESNLVSIIKSMGTR

-66 RDYDVLLR
+66 HDYDVLLR

-118 DDQGLGKALSLST
+118 DDQGLGK
-131 LIYTPTG
+131 
-138 AKTIKDIE
+138 
-146 VGDKVFDDEGNIQT
+146 
-160 VSNVYNHTDVQMYDI
+160 
-175 TFSDGVV
+175 
-182 IRCCKDHLWGII
+182 
-194 DQGKYKVVDTNW
+194 
-206 FLKENH
+206 
-212 LGVRRADALRN
+212 
-223 KTNWNYYIPLCKPVN
+223 
-238 FEVQDL
+238 
-244 PLDPY
+244 
-249 LVGCLLGDGSITGT
+249 
-263 SVGFTT
+263 
-269 SDDFIVQELNKILY
+269 
-283 PDYTLKS
+283 
-290 SDSMQSIDYN
+290 
-300 IIKTEMNEDFGNPRK
+300 
-315 VNKIRKALEDMALM
+315 
-329 GTNSHSKFI
+329 
-338 PDIFKFNSVENRISI
+338 
-353 LQGLMDTDGYASEDN
+353 
-368 LTQYTTVSERLKDDV
+368 
-383 RFLVE
+383 
-388 SLGGMA
+388 
-394 RVSECDGAYT
+394 
-404 LTIQL
+404 
-409 YDPTILFRLPRKLN
+409 
-423 RVKKRKFKPH
+423 
-433 RNIVKIEEAGR
+433 
-444 EDAKCISVTGS
+444 
-455 SELYVCEHFVV
+455 
-466 THNTKEIIDLAMC
+466 TKEIIDLAMC
-479 RKQTDGIKHCLII
+479 RKQTDGLKHCLII

-510 REDSW
+510 KEDSW

-543 IPHQFFWITNI
+543 VPHQFFWITNI
-554 ETLRGGSFKEN
+554 ETLRGGSFKEK
-565 QGKRTVT
+565 QGKRTVI
-572 RFPIAEKIQELCDR
+572 RFPISEKIQELCDR

-627 VLNNPLDLYLPLKWA
+627 VLNNPLDLYLPLRWS

-719 DQVRDN
+719 DQVRNN

-783 NWSEMTNVIRHKLKK
+783 NWSEITNVIRHKLKK

>member
-29 DSNLVSIIKSMGTR
+29 ESNLVSIIKSMGTR

-66 RDYDVLLR
+66 HDYDVLLR

-118 DDQGLGKALSLST
+118 DDQGLGK
-131 LIYTPTG
+131 
-138 AKTIKDIE
+138 
-146 VGDKVFDDEGNIQT
+146 
-160 VSNVYNHTDVQMYDI
+160 
-175 TFSDGVV
+175 
-182 IRCCKDHLWGII
+182 
-194 DQGKYKVVDTNW
+194 
-206 FLKENH
+206 
-212 LGVRRADALRN
+212 
-223 KTNWNYYIPLCKPVN
+223 
-238 FEVQDL
+238 
-244 PLDPY
+244 
-249 LVGCLLGDGSITGT
+249 
-263 SVGFTT
+263 
-269 SDDFIVQELNKILY
+269 
-283 PDYTLKS
+283 
-290 SDSMQSIDYN
+290 
-300 IIKTEMNEDFGNPRK
+300 
-315 VNKIRKALEDMALM
+315 
-329 GTNSHSKFI
+329 
-338 PDIFKFNSVENRISI
+338 
-353 LQGLMDTDGYASEDN
+353 
-368 LTQYTTVSERLKDDV
+368 
-383 RFLVE
+383 
-388 SLGGMA
+388 
-394 RVSECDGAYT
+394 
-404 LTIQL
+404 
-409 YDPTILFRLPRKLN
+409 
-423 RVKKRKFKPH
+423 
-433 RNIVKIEEAGR
+433 
-444 EDAKCISVTGS
+444 
-455 SELYVCEHFVV
+455 
-466 THNTKEIIDLAMC
+466 TKEIIDLAMC
-479 RKQTDGIKHCLII
+479 RKQTDGLKHCLII

-554 ETLRGGSFKEN
+554 ETLRGGSFKEK

-656 CKMGGF
+656 CTMGGF

-763 RMEELVEDEVSVGG
+763 RMEELVEEEVAVGG

>member
-66 RDYDVLLR
+66 HDYDVLLR

-118 DDQGLGKALSLST
+118 DDQGLGK
-131 LIYTPTG
+131 
-138 AKTIKDIE
+138 
-146 VGDKVFDDEGNIQT
+146 
-160 VSNVYNHTDVQMYDI
+160 
-175 TFSDGVV
+175 
-182 IRCCKDHLWGII
+182 
-194 DQGKYKVVDTNW
+194 
-206 FLKENH
+206 
-212 LGVRRADALRN
+212 
-223 KTNWNYYIPLCKPVN
+223 
-238 FEVQDL
+238 
-244 PLDPY
+244 
-249 LVGCLLGDGSITGT
+249 
-263 SVGFTT
+263 
-269 SDDFIVQELNKILY
+269 
-283 PDYTLKS
+283 
-290 SDSMQSIDYN
+290 
-300 IIKTEMNEDFGNPRK
+300 
-315 VNKIRKALEDMALM
+315 
-329 GTNSHSKFI
+329 
-338 PDIFKFNSVENRISI
+338 
-353 LQGLMDTDGYASEDN
+353 
-368 LTQYTTVSERLKDDV
+368 
-383 RFLVE
+383 
-388 SLGGMA
+388 
-394 RVSECDGAYT
+394 
-404 LTIQL
+404 
-409 YDPTILFRLPRKLN
+409 
-423 RVKKRKFKPH
+423 
-433 RNIVKIEEAGR
+433 
-444 EDAKCISVTGS
+444 
-455 SELYVCEHFVV
+455 
-466 THNTKEIIDLAMC
+466 TKEIIDLAMC
-479 RKQTDGIKHCLII
+479 RKQTDGLKHCLII

-554 ETLRGGSFKEN
+554 ETLRGGSFKEK
-565 QGKRTVT
+565 QGKRTVI

-627 VLNNPLDLYLPLKWA
+627 VLNNPLDLYLPLRWS

-703 WVDAYPEQKS
+703 WVNAYPEQKS

-751 LSSTVTKSAKMD
+751 LSSTITKSAKMD

-865 RAHRIGTRGTVRVV
+865 RAHRIGTRGTVRIV

>member
-43 VYIPDKKTWEIP
+43 VYIPEKKTWEIP

-66 RDYDVLLR
+66 NDYDVLLR

-89 SGFVFTTK
+89 PGFVFTTK

-118 DDQGLGKALSLST
+118 DDQGLGK
-131 LIYTPTG
+131 
-138 AKTIKDIE
+138 
-146 VGDKVFDDEGNIQT
+146 
-160 VSNVYNHTDVQMYDI
+160 
-175 TFSDGVV
+175 
-182 IRCCKDHLWGII
+182 
-194 DQGKYKVVDTNW
+194 
-206 FLKENH
+206 
-212 LGVRRADALRN
+212 
-223 KTNWNYYIPLCKPVN
+223 
-238 FEVQDL
+238 
-244 PLDPY
+244 
-249 LVGCLLGDGSITGT
+249 
-263 SVGFTT
+263 
-269 SDDFIVQELNKILY
+269 
-283 PDYTLKS
+283 
-290 SDSMQSIDYN
+290 
-300 IIKTEMNEDFGNPRK
+300 
-315 VNKIRKALEDMALM
+315 
-329 GTNSHSKFI
+329 
-338 PDIFKFNSVENRISI
+338 
-353 LQGLMDTDGYASEDN
+353 
-368 LTQYTTVSERLKDDV
+368 
-383 RFLVE
+383 
-388 SLGGMA
+388 
-394 RVSECDGAYT
+394 
-404 LTIQL
+404 
-409 YDPTILFRLPRKLN
+409 
-423 RVKKRKFKPH
+423 
-433 RNIVKIEEAGR
+433 
-444 EDAKCISVTGS
+444 
-455 SELYVCEHFVV
+455 
-466 THNTKEIIDLAMC
+466 TKEIIDIAMC
-479 RKQTDGIKHCLII
+479 RKQTDGLKHCLII

-554 ETLRGGSFKEN
+554 ETLRGGSFKEK
-565 QGKRTVT
+565 QGNRTVI
-572 RFPIAEKIQELCDR
+572 RFPIAEKIQELCDK

-627 VLNNPLDLYLPLKWA
+627 VLNNPLDLYLPLRWA

-713 LYKDVR
+713 LYKEVR

-763 RMEELVEDEVSVGG
+763 RMEELVEDEVAVGG

-810 VQRMEEKD
+810 VQRMEEKE

>member
-66 RDYDVLLR
+66 HDYDVLLR

-118 DDQGLGKALSLST
+118 DDQGLGK
-131 LIYTPTG
+131 
-138 AKTIKDIE
+138 
-146 VGDKVFDDEGNIQT
+146 
-160 VSNVYNHTDVQMYDI
+160 
-175 TFSDGVV
+175 
-182 IRCCKDHLWGII
+182 
-194 DQGKYKVVDTNW
+194 
-206 FLKENH
+206 
-212 LGVRRADALRN
+212 
-223 KTNWNYYIPLCKPVN
+223 
-238 FEVQDL
+238 
-244 PLDPY
+244 
-249 LVGCLLGDGSITGT
+249 
-263 SVGFTT
+263 
-269 SDDFIVQELNKILY
+269 
-283 PDYTLKS
+283 
-290 SDSMQSIDYN
+290 
-300 IIKTEMNEDFGNPRK
+300 
-315 VNKIRKALEDMALM
+315 
-329 GTNSHSKFI
+329 
-338 PDIFKFNSVENRISI
+338 
-353 LQGLMDTDGYASEDN
+353 
-368 LTQYTTVSERLKDDV
+368 
-383 RFLVE
+383 
-388 SLGGMA
+388 
-394 RVSECDGAYT
+394 
-404 LTIQL
+404 
-409 YDPTILFRLPRKLN
+409 
-423 RVKKRKFKPH
+423 
-433 RNIVKIEEAGR
+433 
-444 EDAKCISVTGS
+444 
-455 SELYVCEHFVV
+455 
-466 THNTKEIIDLAMC
+466 TKEIIDLAMC
-479 RKQTDGIKHCLII
+479 RKQTDGLKHCLII

-554 ETLRGGSFKEN
+554 ETLRGGSFKEK
-565 QGKRTVT
+565 QGKRTVI

-627 VLNNPLDLYLPLKWA
+627 VLNNPLDLYLPLRWS

-865 RAHRIGTRGTVRVV
+865 RAHRIGTRGTVRIV

>member
-1 MVYIEIAQ
+1 MVHIEIAQ

-74 GEMRHETPE
+74 GEMHHETPE
-83 SHAQLP
+83 SHARLP

-118 DDQGLGKALSLST
+118 DDQGLGK
-131 LIYTPTG
+131 
-138 AKTIKDIE
+138 
-146 VGDKVFDDEGNIQT
+146 
-160 VSNVYNHTDVQMYDI
+160 
-175 TFSDGVV
+175 
-182 IRCCKDHLWGII
+182 
-194 DQGKYKVVDTNW
+194 
-206 FLKENH
+206 
-212 LGVRRADALRN
+212 
-223 KTNWNYYIPLCKPVN
+223 
-238 FEVQDL
+238 
-244 PLDPY
+244 
-249 LVGCLLGDGSITGT
+249 
-263 SVGFTT
+263 
-269 SDDFIVQELNKILY
+269 
-283 PDYTLKS
+283 
-290 SDSMQSIDYN
+290 
-300 IIKTEMNEDFGNPRK
+300 
-315 VNKIRKALEDMALM
+315 
-329 GTNSHSKFI
+329 
-338 PDIFKFNSVENRISI
+338 
-353 LQGLMDTDGYASEDN
+353 
-368 LTQYTTVSERLKDDV
+368 
-383 RFLVE
+383 
-388 SLGGMA
+388 
-394 RVSECDGAYT
+394 
-404 LTIQL
+404 
-409 YDPTILFRLPRKLN
+409 
-423 RVKKRKFKPH
+423 
-433 RNIVKIEEAGR
+433 
-444 EDAKCISVTGS
+444 
-455 SELYVCEHFVV
+455 
-466 THNTKEIIDLAMC
+466 TKEIIDLAMC
-479 RKQTDGIKHCLII
+479 RKQTDGLKHCLII

-554 ETLRGGSFKEN
+554 ETLRGGSFKEK

-656 CKMGGF
+656 CTMGGF

-763 RMEELVEDEVSVGG
+763 RMEELVEEEVSVGG

-907 GKVDGKNVDNVLS
+907 GKVDGKNVDDILS

>member
-43 VYIPDKKTWEIP
+43 VYIPEKKTWEIP

-66 RDYDVLLR
+66 HDYDVLLR
-74 GEMRHETPE
+74 GEMRHETPD

-104 GVIYGLEHESFLLG
+104 GLIYGLEHESFLLG
-118 DDQGLGKALSLST
+118 DDQGLGK
-131 LIYTPTG
+131 
-138 AKTIKDIE
+138 
-146 VGDKVFDDEGNIQT
+146 
-160 VSNVYNHTDVQMYDI
+160 
-175 TFSDGVV
+175 
-182 IRCCKDHLWGII
+182 
-194 DQGKYKVVDTNW
+194 
-206 FLKENH
+206 
-212 LGVRRADALRN
+212 
-223 KTNWNYYIPLCKPVN
+223 
-238 FEVQDL
+238 
-244 PLDPY
+244 
-249 LVGCLLGDGSITGT
+249 
-263 SVGFTT
+263 
-269 SDDFIVQELNKILY
+269 
-283 PDYTLKS
+283 
-290 SDSMQSIDYN
+290 
-300 IIKTEMNEDFGNPRK
+300 
-315 VNKIRKALEDMALM
+315 
-329 GTNSHSKFI
+329 
-338 PDIFKFNSVENRISI
+338 
-353 LQGLMDTDGYASEDN
+353 
-368 LTQYTTVSERLKDDV
+368 
-383 RFLVE
+383 
-388 SLGGMA
+388 
-394 RVSECDGAYT
+394 
-404 LTIQL
+404 
-409 YDPTILFRLPRKLN
+409 
-423 RVKKRKFKPH
+423 
-433 RNIVKIEEAGR
+433 
-444 EDAKCISVTGS
+444 
-455 SELYVCEHFVV
+455 
-466 THNTKEIIDLAMC
+466 TKEIIDLAMC
-479 RKQTDGIKHCLII
+479 RKQTDGLKHCLII

-554 ETLRGGSFKEN
+554 ETLRGGSFKEK

-627 VLNNPLDLYLPLKWA
+627 VLNNPLDLYLPLRWA

-763 RMEELVEDEVSVGG
+763 RMEELVEDEVAVGG

-865 RAHRIGTRGTVRVV
+865 RAHRIGTRGPVRVV

-920 YLLTFGG
+920 YLLNFGG

>member
-1 MVYIEIAQ
+1 MVYIDIAQ
-9 PERLKPTSLSKL
+9 PNKLKPTSLSKL

-29 DSNLVSIIKSMGTR
+29 DSNLVSIVKSMGTR
-43 VYIPDKKTWEIP
+43 VYLPDKKSWEIP

-60 MLMSRL
+60 MLMNRL
-66 RDYDVLLR
+66 KEYNVTIR
-74 GEMRHETPE
+74 GTMRHDTPE
-83 SHAQLP
+83 SHVQLP
-89 SGFVFTTK
+89 RGFVFITK

-104 GVIYGLEHESFLLG
+104 GVLYGLENESFLLG
-118 DDQGLGKALSLST
+118 DDQGLGK
-131 LIYTPTG
+131 
-138 AKTIKDIE
+138 
-146 VGDKVFDDEGNIQT
+146 
-160 VSNVYNHTDVQMYDI
+160 
-175 TFSDGVV
+175 
-182 IRCCKDHLWGII
+182 
-194 DQGKYKVVDTNW
+194 
-206 FLKENH
+206 
-212 LGVRRADALRN
+212 
-223 KTNWNYYIPLCKPVN
+223 
-238 FEVQDL
+238 
-244 PLDPY
+244 
-249 LVGCLLGDGSITGT
+249 
-263 SVGFTT
+263 
-269 SDDFIVQELNKILY
+269 
-283 PDYTLKS
+283 
-290 SDSMQSIDYN
+290 
-300 IIKTEMNEDFGNPRK
+300 
-315 VNKIRKALEDMALM
+315 
-329 GTNSHSKFI
+329 
-338 PDIFKFNSVENRISI
+338 
-353 LQGLMDTDGYASEDN
+353 
-368 LTQYTTVSERLKDDV
+368 
-383 RFLVE
+383 
-388 SLGGMA
+388 
-394 RVSECDGAYT
+394 
-404 LTIQL
+404 
-409 YDPTILFRLPRKLN
+409 
-423 RVKKRKFKPH
+423 
-433 RNIVKIEEAGR
+433 
-444 EDAKCISVTGS
+444 
-455 SELYVCEHFVV
+455 
-466 THNTKEIIDLAMC
+466 TKEIIDIAMC
-479 RKQTDGIKHCLII
+479 RKQTDGLKHCLII

-510 REDSW
+510 KEDSW

-526 IKMIEGSTKDK
+526 IKMIEGGTKDK
-537 MEDLNN
+537 LEDLNN

-554 ETLRGGSFKEN
+554 ETLRGGSFKEK
-565 QGKRTVT
+565 QGKKTVM

-612 SIDCKGPKIPMSGTF
+612 SINCDGPKIPMSGTF
-627 VLNNPLDLYLPLKWA
+627 VLNNPMDLYLPLKWA
-642 GFETHSFYAYKQHY
+642 GFENHSFYSYKQHY
-656 CKMGGF
+656 CIMGGF

-675 LRSMVSK
+675 LRSMVSE

-703 WVDAYPEQKS
+703 WVDMYPEQKA

-719 DQVRDN
+719 EAVRDN

-763 RMEELVEDEVSVGG
+763 RMEELVEDEIAVGG

-783 NWSEMTNVIRHKLKK
+783 NWSEMTNVIRHRLSK

-818 RFQNDPNCKVMIG
+818 RFQNDPDCKVMIG

-865 RAHRIGTRGTVRVV
+865 RAHRIGTRGTVRIV
-879 TILTRDTVDEGVYN
+879 TILSKDTVDEGVYN

-907 GKVDGKNVDNVLS
+907 GKVDGKKVDDVLS
-920 YLLTFGG
+920 YLLAFGG

>member
-43 VYIPDKKTWEIP
+43 VYIPDKRTWEIP

-66 RDYDVLLR
+66 HDYDVLLR

-118 DDQGLGKALSLST
+118 DDQGLGK
-131 LIYTPTG
+131 
-138 AKTIKDIE
+138 
-146 VGDKVFDDEGNIQT
+146 
-160 VSNVYNHTDVQMYDI
+160 
-175 TFSDGVV
+175 
-182 IRCCKDHLWGII
+182 
-194 DQGKYKVVDTNW
+194 
-206 FLKENH
+206 
-212 LGVRRADALRN
+212 
-223 KTNWNYYIPLCKPVN
+223 
-238 FEVQDL
+238 
-244 PLDPY
+244 
-249 LVGCLLGDGSITGT
+249 
-263 SVGFTT
+263 
-269 SDDFIVQELNKILY
+269 
-283 PDYTLKS
+283 
-290 SDSMQSIDYN
+290 
-300 IIKTEMNEDFGNPRK
+300 
-315 VNKIRKALEDMALM
+315 
-329 GTNSHSKFI
+329 
-338 PDIFKFNSVENRISI
+338 
-353 LQGLMDTDGYASEDN
+353 
-368 LTQYTTVSERLKDDV
+368 
-383 RFLVE
+383 
-388 SLGGMA
+388 
-394 RVSECDGAYT
+394 
-404 LTIQL
+404 
-409 YDPTILFRLPRKLN
+409 
-423 RVKKRKFKPH
+423 
-433 RNIVKIEEAGR
+433 
-444 EDAKCISVTGS
+444 
-455 SELYVCEHFVV
+455 
-466 THNTKEIIDLAMC
+466 TKEIIDLAMC
-479 RKQTDGIKHCLII
+479 RKQTDGLKHCLII

-543 IPHQFFWITNI
+543 VPHQFFWITNI
-554 ETLRGGSFKEN
+554 ETLRGGSFKEK
-565 QGKRTVT
+565 QGKRTVI
-572 RFPIAEKIQELCDR
+572 RFPIAEKIQELCDK

-627 VLNNPLDLYLPLKWA
+627 VLNNPLDLYLPLRWS

-703 WVDAYPEQKS
+703 WVDAYPEQRS

>member
-66 RDYDVLLR
+66 HDYDVLLR

-118 DDQGLGKALSLST
+118 DDQGLGK
-131 LIYTPTG
+131 
-138 AKTIKDIE
+138 
-146 VGDKVFDDEGNIQT
+146 
-160 VSNVYNHTDVQMYDI
+160 
-175 TFSDGVV
+175 
-182 IRCCKDHLWGII
+182 
-194 DQGKYKVVDTNW
+194 
-206 FLKENH
+206 
-212 LGVRRADALRN
+212 
-223 KTNWNYYIPLCKPVN
+223 
-238 FEVQDL
+238 
-244 PLDPY
+244 
-249 LVGCLLGDGSITGT
+249 
-263 SVGFTT
+263 
-269 SDDFIVQELNKILY
+269 
-283 PDYTLKS
+283 
-290 SDSMQSIDYN
+290 
-300 IIKTEMNEDFGNPRK
+300 
-315 VNKIRKALEDMALM
+315 
-329 GTNSHSKFI
+329 
-338 PDIFKFNSVENRISI
+338 
-353 LQGLMDTDGYASEDN
+353 
-368 LTQYTTVSERLKDDV
+368 
-383 RFLVE
+383 
-388 SLGGMA
+388 
-394 RVSECDGAYT
+394 
-404 LTIQL
+404 
-409 YDPTILFRLPRKLN
+409 
-423 RVKKRKFKPH
+423 
-433 RNIVKIEEAGR
+433 
-444 EDAKCISVTGS
+444 
-455 SELYVCEHFVV
+455 
-466 THNTKEIIDLAMC
+466 TKEIIDLAMC
-479 RKQTDGIKHCLII
+479 RKQTDGLKHCLII

-554 ETLRGGSFKEN
+554 ETLRGGSFKEK
-565 QGKRTVT
+565 QGKRTVI

-627 VLNNPLDLYLPLKWA
+627 VLNNPLDLYLPLRWS

-763 RMEELVEDEVSVGG
+763 RMEELVEEEVSVGG

-865 RAHRIGTRGTVRVV
+865 RAHRIGTRGTVRIV

>member
-66 RDYDVLLR
+66 HDYDVLLR

-118 DDQGLGKALSLST
+118 DDQGLGK
-131 LIYTPTG
+131 
-138 AKTIKDIE
+138 
-146 VGDKVFDDEGNIQT
+146 
-160 VSNVYNHTDVQMYDI
+160 
-175 TFSDGVV
+175 
-182 IRCCKDHLWGII
+182 
-194 DQGKYKVVDTNW
+194 
-206 FLKENH
+206 
-212 LGVRRADALRN
+212 
-223 KTNWNYYIPLCKPVN
+223 
-238 FEVQDL
+238 
-244 PLDPY
+244 
-249 LVGCLLGDGSITGT
+249 
-263 SVGFTT
+263 
-269 SDDFIVQELNKILY
+269 
-283 PDYTLKS
+283 
-290 SDSMQSIDYN
+290 
-300 IIKTEMNEDFGNPRK
+300 
-315 VNKIRKALEDMALM
+315 
-329 GTNSHSKFI
+329 
-338 PDIFKFNSVENRISI
+338 
-353 LQGLMDTDGYASEDN
+353 
-368 LTQYTTVSERLKDDV
+368 
-383 RFLVE
+383 
-388 SLGGMA
+388 
-394 RVSECDGAYT
+394 
-404 LTIQL
+404 
-409 YDPTILFRLPRKLN
+409 
-423 RVKKRKFKPH
+423 
-433 RNIVKIEEAGR
+433 
-444 EDAKCISVTGS
+444 
-455 SELYVCEHFVV
+455 
-466 THNTKEIIDLAMC
+466 TKEIIDLAMC
-479 RKQTDGIKHCLII
+479 RKQTDGLKHCLII

-554 ETLRGGSFKEN
+554 ETLRGGSFKEK
-565 QGKRTVT
+565 QGKRTII

-627 VLNNPLDLYLPLKWA
+627 VLNNPLDLYLPLRWS

>member
-29 DSNLVSIIKSMGTR
+29 ESNLVSIIKSMGTR

-66 RDYDVLLR
+66 HDYDVLLR

-118 DDQGLGKALSLST
+118 DDQGLGK
-131 LIYTPTG
+131 
-138 AKTIKDIE
+138 
-146 VGDKVFDDEGNIQT
+146 
-160 VSNVYNHTDVQMYDI
+160 
-175 TFSDGVV
+175 
-182 IRCCKDHLWGII
+182 
-194 DQGKYKVVDTNW
+194 
-206 FLKENH
+206 
-212 LGVRRADALRN
+212 
-223 KTNWNYYIPLCKPVN
+223 
-238 FEVQDL
+238 
-244 PLDPY
+244 
-249 LVGCLLGDGSITGT
+249 
-263 SVGFTT
+263 
-269 SDDFIVQELNKILY
+269 
-283 PDYTLKS
+283 
-290 SDSMQSIDYN
+290 
-300 IIKTEMNEDFGNPRK
+300 
-315 VNKIRKALEDMALM
+315 
-329 GTNSHSKFI
+329 
-338 PDIFKFNSVENRISI
+338 
-353 LQGLMDTDGYASEDN
+353 
-368 LTQYTTVSERLKDDV
+368 
-383 RFLVE
+383 
-388 SLGGMA
+388 
-394 RVSECDGAYT
+394 
-404 LTIQL
+404 
-409 YDPTILFRLPRKLN
+409 
-423 RVKKRKFKPH
+423 
-433 RNIVKIEEAGR
+433 
-444 EDAKCISVTGS
+444 
-455 SELYVCEHFVV
+455 
-466 THNTKEIIDLAMC
+466 TKEIIDIAMC
-479 RKQTDGIKHCLII
+479 RKQTDGLKHCLII

-554 ETLRGGSFKEN
+554 ETLRGGSFKEK
-565 QGKRTVT
+565 QGKRTVM
-572 RFPIAEKIQELCDR
+572 RFPIAEKIQELCDK

-627 VLNNPLDLYLPLKWA
+627 VLNNPLDLYLPLRWS

-656 CKMGGF
+656 CTMGGF

-675 LRSMVSK
+675 LRSIVSK

-763 RMEELVEDEVSVGG
+763 RMEELVEEEVSVGG

-865 RAHRIGTRGTVRVV
+865 RAHRIGTRGTVRIV

>member
-43 VYIPDKKTWEIP
+43 VYIPEKKTWEIP

-66 RDYDVLLR
+66 HDYDVLLR

-118 DDQGLGKALSLST
+118 DDQGLGK
-131 LIYTPTG
+131 
-138 AKTIKDIE
+138 
-146 VGDKVFDDEGNIQT
+146 
-160 VSNVYNHTDVQMYDI
+160 
-175 TFSDGVV
+175 
-182 IRCCKDHLWGII
+182 
-194 DQGKYKVVDTNW
+194 
-206 FLKENH
+206 
-212 LGVRRADALRN
+212 
-223 KTNWNYYIPLCKPVN
+223 
-238 FEVQDL
+238 
-244 PLDPY
+244 
-249 LVGCLLGDGSITGT
+249 
-263 SVGFTT
+263 
-269 SDDFIVQELNKILY
+269 
-283 PDYTLKS
+283 
-290 SDSMQSIDYN
+290 
-300 IIKTEMNEDFGNPRK
+300 
-315 VNKIRKALEDMALM
+315 
-329 GTNSHSKFI
+329 
-338 PDIFKFNSVENRISI
+338 
-353 LQGLMDTDGYASEDN
+353 
-368 LTQYTTVSERLKDDV
+368 
-383 RFLVE
+383 
-388 SLGGMA
+388 
-394 RVSECDGAYT
+394 
-404 LTIQL
+404 
-409 YDPTILFRLPRKLN
+409 
-423 RVKKRKFKPH
+423 
-433 RNIVKIEEAGR
+433 
-444 EDAKCISVTGS
+444 
-455 SELYVCEHFVV
+455 
-466 THNTKEIIDLAMC
+466 TKEIIDLAMC
-479 RKQTDGIKHCLII
+479 RKQTDGLKHCLII

-554 ETLRGGSFKEN
+554 ETLRGGSFKEK

>member
-74 GEMRHETPE
+74 GKMRHETPE

-89 SGFVFTTK
+89 SGFMFTTK

-118 DDQGLGKALSLST
+118 DDQGLGK
-131 LIYTPTG
+131 
-138 AKTIKDIE
+138 
-146 VGDKVFDDEGNIQT
+146 
-160 VSNVYNHTDVQMYDI
+160 
-175 TFSDGVV
+175 
-182 IRCCKDHLWGII
+182 
-194 DQGKYKVVDTNW
+194 
-206 FLKENH
+206 
-212 LGVRRADALRN
+212 
-223 KTNWNYYIPLCKPVN
+223 
-238 FEVQDL
+238 
-244 PLDPY
+244 
-249 LVGCLLGDGSITGT
+249 
-263 SVGFTT
+263 
-269 SDDFIVQELNKILY
+269 
-283 PDYTLKS
+283 
-290 SDSMQSIDYN
+290 
-300 IIKTEMNEDFGNPRK
+300 
-315 VNKIRKALEDMALM
+315 
-329 GTNSHSKFI
+329 
-338 PDIFKFNSVENRISI
+338 
-353 LQGLMDTDGYASEDN
+353 
-368 LTQYTTVSERLKDDV
+368 
-383 RFLVE
+383 
-388 SLGGMA
+388 
-394 RVSECDGAYT
+394 
-404 LTIQL
+404 
-409 YDPTILFRLPRKLN
+409 
-423 RVKKRKFKPH
+423 
-433 RNIVKIEEAGR
+433 
-444 EDAKCISVTGS
+444 
-455 SELYVCEHFVV
+455 
-466 THNTKEIIDLAMC
+466 TKEIIDIAMC

-510 REDSW
+510 KEDSW

-543 IPHQFFWITNI
+543 VPYQFFWITNI
-554 ETLRGGSFKEN
+554 ETLRGGSFKEK
-565 QGKRTVT
+565 QGKRTVI

-612 SIDCKGPKIPMSGTF
+612 SINCKGPKIPMSGTF
-627 VLNNPLDLYLPLKWA
+627 VLNNPLDLYLPLRWA

-656 CKMGGF
+656 CTMGGF

-751 LSSTVTKSAKMD
+751 ISSTVTKSAKMD
-763 RMEELVEDEVSVGG
+763 RMEELVEEEVSVGG